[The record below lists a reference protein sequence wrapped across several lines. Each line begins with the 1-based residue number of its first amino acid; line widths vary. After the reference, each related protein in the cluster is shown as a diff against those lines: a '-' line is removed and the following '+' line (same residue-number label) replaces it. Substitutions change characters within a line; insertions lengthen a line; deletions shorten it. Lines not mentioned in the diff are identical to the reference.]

1 MAALGFVCISGVT
14 GHAADVCLSLSG
26 GGGTIVGEN
35 FRIPP
40 VNKCKPFNGFENGGL
55 GGMVTG
61 TACTTANGGSLILQ
75 YSYNNYFA
83 LGFGDDNYWE
93 SGVCNLPFQ
102 TYPNLPLSGIC
113 RGTVGTTAIG
123 GFTASANLT
132 KCNVD
137 VPAR

>member
-1 MAALGFVCISGVT
+1 MLRTSVSPSV
-14 GHAADVCLSLSG
+14 
-26 GGGTIVGEN
+26 IVGEN

-83 LGFGDDNYWE
+83 SGFGDNNYWE

-102 TYPNLPLSGIC
+102 TYPNLPLSGFC